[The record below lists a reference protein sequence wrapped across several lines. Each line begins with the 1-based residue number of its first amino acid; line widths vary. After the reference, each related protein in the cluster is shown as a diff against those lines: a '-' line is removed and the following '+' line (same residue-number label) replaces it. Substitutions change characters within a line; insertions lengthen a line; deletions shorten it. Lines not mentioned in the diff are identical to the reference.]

1 MNNSNTSNNC
11 KGYPKPSKVITTQ
24 PADIWGRRWFL
35 VVAYAPNRGL
45 CMVMRCCGG
54 DAALYGLLLCLCL
67 VFVDCDDDVVVDDD
81 CDADHDDYH
90 EHDDMLLMMML
101 LLMMTMMMMLWWF
114 TRLVVLVVS
123 AVHVK
128 CFWLSCSLSTRT

>member
-1 MNNSNTSNNC
+1 MNNSNKSNNC

-54 DAALYGLLLCLCL
+54 DAALYGLLLCMYQS
-67 VFVDCDDDVVVDDD
+67 VPGV
-81 CDADHDDYH
+81 
-90 EHDDMLLMMML
+90 
-101 LLMMTMMMMLWWF
+101 
-114 TRLVVLVVS
+114 R
-123 AVHVK
+123 
-128 CFWLSCSLSTRT
+128 

>member
-1 MNNSNTSNNC
+1 MLGGRGAALLVCVRMCGCLLVCMVLPCTYGVVDANDYVNMNNSNKSNNC

-54 DAALYGLLLCLCL
+54 DAALYGLLLCM
-67 VFVDCDDDVVVDDD
+67 
-81 CDADHDDYH
+81 YQS
-90 EHDDMLLMMML
+90 
-101 LLMMTMMMMLWWF
+101 
-114 TRLVVLVVS
+114 VLGV
-123 AVHVK
+123 
-128 CFWLSCSLSTRT
+128 R